1 MQQMTQNK
9 LFLENFHDMK
19 IFEEFISAV
28 LISNQENKFRKIR
41 CADSTNMEKKS
52 LTFFQK

>member
-28 LISNQENKFRKIR
+28 LISNQENKFREIR
-41 CADSTNMEKKS
+41 CADSTNMEKNR
-52 LTFFQK
+52 